1 MLGFLNVTGAGNL
14 CMAASDSFL
23 YYRSSQYLAV
33 KLDSD
38 FFAYI
43 AGSKVSKFFCPPSS
57 LNSRPTT
64 A

>member
-14 CMAASDSFL
+14 CMAAGDSFL
-23 YYRSSQYLAV
+23 YYRSGQYLAV
-33 KLDSD
+33 KLNSD

-43 AGSKVSKFFCPPSS
+43 AGSKVSKFLPPSS